1 MIDSTIP
8 AIASACGLAPEV
20 VFAVDVDADGAGVHV
35 ALSDHKRGGEFYLLT
50 ELDLAVDFVTGR
62 IDIGLLVDPRNFC
75 VSSKEKRI
83 SAHMDRKRNGWMG
96 VVRATRGATA
106 VALLTFVAADLSA
119 QSTSEMKQAKQGE
132 FELLDKKLNE
142 VFDRVLANQDEPGKT
157 KLKTAQNAWIKFRDA
172 EAEFAAHSEAEGT
185 AAPLVYIQS
194 QIEQTKLRLEQLK
207 SY

>member
-1 MIDSTIP
+1 
-8 AIASACGLAPEV
+8 
-20 VFAVDVDADGAGVHV
+20 
-35 ALSDHKRGGEFYLLT
+35 
-50 ELDLAVDFVTGR
+50 
-62 IDIGLLVDPRNFC
+62 
-75 VSSKEKRI
+75 
-83 SAHMDRKRNGWMG
+83 MG

-106 VALLTFVAADLSA
+106 VVALLTFVAADLSA

-185 AAPLVYIQS
+185 AASLVYIQS